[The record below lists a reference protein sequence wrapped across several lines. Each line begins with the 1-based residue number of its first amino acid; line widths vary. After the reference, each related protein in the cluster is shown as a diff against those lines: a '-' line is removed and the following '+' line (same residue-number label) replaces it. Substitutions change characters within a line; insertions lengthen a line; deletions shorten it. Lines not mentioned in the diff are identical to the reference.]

1 MRETLTFGL
10 AVGLMLGALSGVR
23 AESGIEEPHDVA
35 FASAGLGAGSH
46 GLGGVL
52 SLGFSHKGVFY
63 GLRTATA
70 TELEIFGPTPA
81 LNDTDYAFLIGKFS
95 GRRHSF
101 KSAAAGIALVH
112 SVRRG
117 ELLEAGYW
125 FLGPSY
131 ERIDRVTV
139 GLPLD
144 LRATAN
150 LVGVGVG
157 VNLFA
162 NLNPAGSFA
171 GLALTLQVGKLR

>member
-1 MRETLTFGL
+1 MRKTLTFGL
-10 AVGLMLGALSGVR
+10 AIGLMLGAVSGVR
-23 AESGIEEPHDVA
+23 AEPAIDEPHDVA
-35 FASAGLGAGSH
+35 FASAGLGAGSN

-52 SLGFSHKGVFY
+52 SLGFSRHGVFY
-63 GLRTATA
+63 GLRTATT
-70 TELEIFGPTPA
+70 TEFEIFGPTPA
-81 LNDTDYAFLIGKFS
+81 LNDTDYAFLVGKFS

-101 KSAAAGIALVH
+101 TSAAAGIAVVH

-117 ELLEAGYW
+117 AQIEAPYW
-125 FLGPSY
+125 FFGGTH